1 MNWDDVGYL
10 LVKNRYSE
18 NSVIAEFYTKN
29 HGKCSGII
37 FGATSKKIKN
47 YLLIGNK
54 MHISYSSKNED
65 KVGYFKVE
73 IVKANTPFFFEN
85 KNKLL
90 CISAVMHLIKLLT
103 VENQKNSDI
112 FDSIDQYF
120 EILNHSNWIKKYI
133 FWEFNLLK
141 LIGFDLDLKKITQK
155 ENINNKVRY
164 YIQSSKERKYV
175 PNFLIETELDKI
187 DKTSLLQALKLVS
200 DFLDKNILK
209 PNNINF
215 PSSRSEFLNQFKI

>member
-1 MNWDDVGYL
+1 MNWQDNGYL
-10 LVKNRYSE
+10 ISKNKYNE
-18 NSVIAEFYTKN
+18 NSVIAEFFTEN
-29 HGKCSGII
+29 RGKVSGLI

-215 PSSRSEFLNQFKI
+215 PISRLEFFKSI

>member
-1 MNWDDVGYL
+1 MNWDDAGYL

-18 NSVIAEFYTKN
+18 NSIIAEFYTKN

-54 MHISYSSKNED
+54 LHISYSSKNED
-65 KVGYFKVE
+65 RVGYFKIE

-85 KNKLL
+85 KKKLL
-90 CISAVMHLIKLLT
+90 CISAAMHLIKLLT
-103 VENQKNSDI
+103 VENQKNSEI
-112 FDSIDQYF
+112 FDSIDKYF
-120 EILNHSNWIKKYI
+120 EILNDPNWIKKYV
-133 FWEFNLLK
+133 FWELNLLK
-141 LIGFDLDLKKITQK
+141 LIGFDLDLKKITEK
-155 ENINNKVRY
+155 ENINNNVRY
-164 YIQSSKERKYV
+164 YIQSSKEKKYV
-175 PNFLIETELDKI
+175 PNFLIESELDTI
-187 DKTSLLQALKLVS
+187 DKTSLLQAFKLLS

-215 PSSRSEFLNQFKI
+215 PISRLEFFKSI

>member
-1 MNWDDVGYL
+1 MNWDDAGYL

-54 MHISYSSKNED
+54 LHISYSSKNED

-73 IVKANTPFFFEN
+73 IVKANTPFFFEK

-90 CISAVMHLIKLLT
+90 CISAAMHLIKLLT

-141 LIGFDLDLKKITQK
+141 LIAMPLVLSSLITGVASLSDVKKLSRIGGKT
-155 ENINNKVRY
+155 IAI
-164 YIQSSKERKYV
+164 YIGTTAIAVTLGLASVNMLR
-175 PNFLIETELDKI
+175 PGDKI
-187 DKTSLLQALKLVS
+187 PDA
-200 DFLDKNILK
+200 
-209 PNNINF
+209 
-215 PSSRSEFLNQFKI
+215 KIFIRL

>member
-1 MNWDDVGYL
+1 MNWDDSGYL

-54 MHISYSSKNED
+54 LHISYSSKNED

-90 CISAVMHLIKLLT
+90 CISAAMHLIKLLT
-103 VENQKNSDI
+103 VENQKNQQI
-112 FDSIDQYF
+112 FDSIDKYF
-120 EILNHSNWIKKYI
+120 EILNDVNWIKKYV
-133 FWEFNLLK
+133 FWELNLLK
-141 LIGFDLDLKKITQK
+141 LIGFDLDLKKITEK

-164 YIQSSKERKYV
+164 YIQSSKEKKYV
-175 PNFLIETELDKI
+175 PNFLIESELD
-187 DKTSLLQALKLVS
+187 
-200 DFLDKNILK
+200 
-209 PNNINF
+209 
-215 PSSRSEFLNQFKI
+215 